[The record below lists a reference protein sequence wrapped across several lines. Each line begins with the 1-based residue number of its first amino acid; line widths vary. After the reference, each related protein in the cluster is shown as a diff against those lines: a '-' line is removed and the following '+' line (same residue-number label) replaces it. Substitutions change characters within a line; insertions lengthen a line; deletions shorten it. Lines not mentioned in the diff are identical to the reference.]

1 MWARGEGPR
10 AHFVHYGDA
19 AFAAARARIRREA
32 LAVGSFAG
40 VHTFTPADLPDGFA
54 PAHGVRSGHGFHVW
68 KPHVVGRVL
77 EAARDGDL
85 VMYADSGC
93 HFVREPGRYL
103 AAAAAHPSGI
113 LCMALTYPD
122 GRVHTNRQWTKEDAF
137 RALEIG
143 PDDPLRTL
151 PQILSGVFVV
161 RRQDSTRRLV
171 RRWEA
176 LCLDRH
182 LVDDS
187 PSVAPDAPDFVAH
200 RADQS
205 LWSILCRRAGAEP
218 LPDET
223 YPPTAARVI
232 AATRWRT

>member
-1 MWARGEGPR
+1 MPRGR
-10 AHFVHYGDA
+10 ALFVHYGDD
-19 AFAAARARIRREA
+19 AFRGARTRIRREA
-32 LAVGSFAG
+32 LAVGTFDA
-40 VHTFTPADLPDGFA
+40 VYTFTPADLPGDRASPRGPEVG
-54 PAHGVRSGHGFHVW
+54 PAYYVW
-68 KPHVVGRVL
+68 KPQLVGRAL

-93 HFVREPGRYL
+93 HFVRDPGPYL
-103 AAAAAHPSGI
+103 DAAAAHPSGL
-113 LCMALTYPD
+113 LCMALTYAD
-122 GRVHTNRQWTKEDAF
+122 GTVHTNRQWTKEDAF
-137 RALEIG
+137 RALAVE
-143 PDDPLRTL
+143 PDDPIRGL
-151 PQILSGVFVV
+151 PQILASVFVV

-176 LCLDRH
+176 LSRDLH

-187 PSVAPDAPDFVAH
+187 PSAAPNAVDFVAH

-223 YPPTAARVI
+223 YPPPAARII